1 MNTKQFQ
8 EGVIKDLQRIV
19 RKNSVS
25 VERIAEISKAAL
37 ELSRMH
43 GEEISSKAISGFLA
57 EFPECQLDSDHEM
70 DAESSSAIASE
81 LKRRILK
88 H

>member
-8 EGVIKDLQRIV
+8 EWVIKDLQRIV

-43 GEEISSKAISGFLA
+43 SEEISSAALAGFLS
-57 EFPECQLDSDHEM
+57 EFSECKLDSDHEM
-70 DAESSSAIASE
+70 EAESSRDIATE
-81 LKRRILK
+81 LKLRILK